1 MLHGYRCPC
10 NSFHAEEYPDAV
22 LLACAHTLL
31 PMHVQIAEVVNLMDN
46 WGFSYV
52 ENLTWVHMAPNN
64 TVVAA
69 PSLYARR
76 SHSASSSSESQVT
89 LQPHTPCQN
98 YSSPDVK
105 ADTQPAV
112 DVIPHW
118 H

>member
-76 SHSASSSSESQVT
+76 SHLSLFIFRKSGDPSA
-89 LQPHTPCQN
+89 PHTLPKLLLSRCQG
-98 YSSPDVK
+98 
-105 ADTQPAV
+105 
-112 DVIPHW
+112 
-118 H
+118 